1 MAKFTNYLFACDFDR
16 TVTDRTGQI
25 PQANLDAIR
34 YFMEEGGKFTIN
46 TGRSLPMSRSRL
58 RDVPMNAP
66 LLACNGAVCYDLPT
80 EALLFCHPM
89 PEDCVPLMRYYE
101 EAYPELRLEVHCLDR
116 HYVFHG
122 DPERDQYLLRQQ
134 ADFVW
139 ADWSMVPDPKVKFA
153 IYTQRKDLFSNTPES
168 EEGQFF
174 AFLEGDINQ
183 RGGGRY
189 TAINSMPGMVEVQA
203 AETSKGKAAREL
215 ANQLGRPILICA
227 GDAPNDLSM
236 LEEADLAFI
245 PADCDE
251 RMLGR
256 GFHEADSCREGTVAS
271 VIRWLEER
279 N

>member
-80 EALLFCHPM
+80 ETLLFCHPM

-101 EAYPELRLEVHCLDR
+101 ETYPELRLEVHCLDK

-139 ADWSMVPDPKVKFA
+139 ADWSMVPDPTVKFD
-153 IYTQRKDLFSNTPES
+153 ISTQRKDPFSSTPES